1 LLQAGKSLQT
11 PPPQSWEE
19 RPLQLPFSGFFKRKQ
34 ATSEPVAAIYA
45 ALVQRARDPKF
56 YTGFAVPDTVDGRF
70 DMVVIHAML
79 VMRRLRE
86 TPAEVHATGQRLFDL
101 MFTDMDRS
109 LREMGVGDMS
119 VGKHVKK
126 MAKAFYGRAAAYE
139 AGMDGDEAALAQA
152 IAENLYR
159 HGRPPEGVVARW
171 GEYLQRASAHLA
183 RQPVGDIVAGRIDFA
198 AVE

>member
-1 LLQAGKSLQT
+1 MSFA
-11 PPPQSWEE
+11 
-19 RPLQLPFSGFFKRKQ
+19 RFFKRKE
-34 ATSEPVAAIYA
+34 TPPDPVDAIYA
-45 ALVQRARDPKF
+45 ALVHKARDPKF
-56 YTGFAVPDTVDGRF
+56 YVDLGVPDTVDGRF

-119 VGKHVKK
+119 VGKHVKR

-139 AGMDGDEAALAQA
+139 EGMDGGAGALEKSLL
-152 IAENLYR
+152 ENLYR
-159 HGRPPEGVVARW
+159 HGQPPAGALA
-171 GEYLQRASAHLA
+171 GMADYLHRASVYLA
-183 RQPVGDIVAGRIDFA
+183 QQPVAAVVGGRIDFG
-198 AVE
+198 VPV